1 MRRQRLARTEQER
14 ENAEKLQEIA
24 EIYRIYESLLV
35 ENDAVDFGDLVAL
48 AVRLVRDN
56 PDVKKYLARFKRV
69 LVDEFQDVN
78 AASDAL
84 LKAIAQ
90 AGPDIWV
97 VADQRQSIYRFRGAE
112 PSNVARFT
120 KNFGGKRHA
129 LANNYRS
136 FAPIVHSFER
146 FSRTMGSGGIAGSWK
161 PSRGNGGQVTL
172 TVAPTLAAEGEAIR
186 DAIERLRA
194 DGVLY
199 ADQAILARSHLTLA
213 RITAVLEQLGVPL
226 LYLGDL
232 FESGEIRDLL
242 SLIALD
248 AEYGGVGLV
257 RVAALPEYRV
267 PRDDAIAVL
276 RWRERAQAIRTRDNI
291 FCTVGPLPVAPAMR
305 RGKRYLSDA
314 VCPIYRGAYFEQ
326 TSTLAAWTCA
336 RYSQR
341 ICAACDTPRG
351 CRRTISRMKLK

>member
-56 PDVKKYLARFKRV
+56 PDVKKYLARFKHV

-120 KNFGGKRHA
+120 ENFGGKRHA

-146 FSRTMGSGGIAGSWK
+146 ILPHNGQRRHSRKLEALARERRPGHSHGGAD
-161 PSRGNGGQVTL
+161 PCSRGGGDTGRHRK
-172 TVAPTLAAEGEAIR
+172 AAR
-186 DAIERLRA
+186 
-194 DGVLY
+194 
-199 ADQAILARSHLTLA
+199 
-213 RITAVLEQLGVPL
+213 
-226 LYLGDL
+226 
-232 FESGEIRDLL
+232 
-242 SLIALD
+242 
-248 AEYGGVGLV
+248 
-257 RVAALPEYRV
+257 
-267 PRDDAIAVL
+267 
-276 RWRERAQAIRTRDNI
+276 
-291 FCTVGPLPVAPAMR
+291 
-305 RGKRYLSDA
+305 
-314 VCPIYRGAYFEQ
+314 
-326 TSTLAAWTCA
+326 
-336 RYSQR
+336 
-341 ICAACDTPRG
+341 
-351 CRRTISRMKLK
+351 